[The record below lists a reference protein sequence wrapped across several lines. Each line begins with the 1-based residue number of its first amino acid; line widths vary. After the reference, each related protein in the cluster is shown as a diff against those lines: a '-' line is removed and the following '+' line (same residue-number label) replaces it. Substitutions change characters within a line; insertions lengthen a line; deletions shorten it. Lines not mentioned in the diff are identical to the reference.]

1 MSTRQPWTR
10 TSPSVA
16 LALAAALALVGC
28 GPDTEATEAI
38 EALEAEVADLRVD
51 LAERRTTQA
60 DLAAR
65 LDDLEAALADAT
77 GDDGL
82 GDRVAEVDS
91 ELGRIVDALTVLE
104 ADLAAERA
112 EREQLA
118 EDIEVA
124 DRDLRSGLTDLRGD
138 LDAVRGE
145 VGLLGDQVDVL
156 RERVDRAGG

>member
-1 MSTRQPWTR
+1 MSTRQSWTR

-16 LALAAALALVGC
+16 LALAASLALVGC
-28 GPDTEATEAI
+28 GPDTEAI

-51 LAERRTTQA
+51 LAERRTAEA

-82 GDRVAEVDS
+82 GDRVAEVDD

-118 EDIEVA
+118 EDVEVA
-124 DRDLRSGLTDLRGD
+124 DRDLRSGLTDLRDD

>member
-10 TSPSVA
+10 TSASVA
-16 LALAAALALVGC
+16 LALAASLALVGC
-28 GPDTEATEAI
+28 GPDTEAI

-51 LAERRTTQA
+51 LAERRTAEA

-82 GDRVAEVDS
+82 GDRVAEVDD

-118 EDIEVA
+118 EDVEVA
-124 DRDLRSGLTDLRGD
+124 DRDLRSGLTDLRDD

>member
-1 MSTRQPWTR
+1 MSTRQPWPR
-10 TSPSVA
+10 TSSIVA
-16 LALAAALALVGC
+16 LAAVLVLTGC
-28 GPDTEATEAI
+28 GPDTEAI
-38 EALEAEVADLRVD
+38 ESLEAEVADLRVD
-51 LAERRTTQA
+51 LAERRTA
-60 DLAAR
+60 EAALEAR
-65 LDDLEAALADAT
+65 LDDLEAALTDAT

-82 GDRVAEVDS
+82 GDRVTEVDG

-118 EDIEVA
+118 EDVEVA
-124 DRDLRSGLTDLRGD
+124 DRDLRSGLTDLRGE

-145 VGLLGDQVDVL
+145 VGLLNDQVEVL